1 MGTAFAGAY
10 DACVLAGLISLSK
23 ELENNF
29 SLKKPD
35 FCACKYPSSVTF
47 NSTCLISLRKL
58 TNQAAKMDAE

>member
-35 FCACKYPSSVTF
+35 FCARINCYDEWKKSH
-47 NSTCLISLRKL
+47 
-58 TNQAAKMDAE
+58 A